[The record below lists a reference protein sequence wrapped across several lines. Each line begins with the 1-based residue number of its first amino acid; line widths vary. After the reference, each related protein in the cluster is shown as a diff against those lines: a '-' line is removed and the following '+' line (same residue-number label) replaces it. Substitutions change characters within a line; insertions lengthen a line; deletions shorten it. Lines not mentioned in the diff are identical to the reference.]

1 MLNTRC
7 GTSEKADFSVPR
19 AIPGGRIGWGWF
31 RFASLLSSCVSILMS
46 SNSYWP
52 GEAIE
57 PGEELR
63 RWIDLVVVLAVPE
76 TIISCRSPSS
86 HGVVS

>member
-7 GTSEKADFSVPR
+7 GTSEKGRFSCAASHSVAR
-19 AIPGGRIGWGWF
+19 GRIGWGWF

-52 GEAIE
+52 GDGA
-57 PGEELR
+57 
-63 RWIDLVVVLAVPE
+63 
-76 TIISCRSPSS
+76 
-86 HGVVS
+86 